1 MAPRVLIG
9 DHDAAVRRRAV
20 RVLERSGRFAVCATA
35 ADAAETIAA
44 ALAERPDLCLIEPA
58 LPGGGLAAAWEIT
71 SRLPVTNVVILAA
84 RENDDELL
92 EAVGIGVS
100 GYLVK
105 DAELEWLPKAL
116 LDVHRGSFAIPR
128 RLTRKVVQQL
138 RTSAPRRRVIV
149 GSSTRLT
156 SREWEVMDL
165 IARGLS
171 TRQVAEHLTLSPTAV
186 RVHIAAAVRKLDAG
200 SREQAID
207 AFRRTSV
214 QDAERTA
221 SFGS

>member
-9 DHDAAVRRRAV
+9 DHDAAARRRAA
-20 RVLERSGRFAVCATA
+20 RVLARGGRFAVCAITG
-35 ADAAETIAA
+35 DAAETIAA
-44 ALAERPDLCLIEPA
+44 ALEERPDLCLIEPA

-71 SRLPVTNVVILAA
+71 SRLPITNVVILTA

-105 DAELEWLPKAL
+105 DAGLEWLPNAL
-116 LDVHRGSFAIPR
+116 LDVHHGSFAMPR
-128 RLTRKVVQQL
+128 RLTRKVVEQL
-138 RTSAPRRRVIV
+138 RTSAPRRRAIV
-149 GSSTRLT
+149 GPSARLT

-171 TRQVAEHLTLSPTAV
+171 TRQVAEQLTLSPTAV
-186 RVHIAAAVRKLDAG
+186 RVHIAAAVRKLELG
-200 SREQAID
+200 SREQAIEV
-207 AFRRTSV
+207 FRRMGA